1 MLLSDP
7 AVTDLDDFEK
17 HTGHASKYVDSKYNN
32 TEAYYNLFIRFLYY
46 IQLKVLFICNEIPFL
61 IE

>member
-17 HTGHASKYVDSKYNN
+17 HTGHASKYIDSKYNN
-32 TEAYYNLFIRFLYY
+32 TEAYYNLFIST
-46 IQLKVLFICNEIPFL
+46 LKTVKGAAYLQWNSIL